1 MGKSLKRGES
11 LDQESDSGTLWRL
24 EQGVVLL
31 QRATADGIPLTQI
44 ALPGDLIGLEKLC
57 SQHGASSAIA
67 LVECKLSQLD
77 LSGDY
82 NAFAAFMEGYMQQQ
96 QRMHDM
102 LRLRT
107 GPVASRL
114 EHLVHMLANSKHD
127 QFKKLNR
134 RDLPP
139 LREMAQIM
147 DATVETISRALKFL
161 FPPAARATMN
171 EAPASHDSVLAA

>member
-1 MGKSLKRGES
+1 MEKSLKRGES

-24 EQGVVLL
+24 EQGAVLL
-31 QRATADGIPLTQI
+31 QNATADGIPLTQI
-44 ALPGDLIGLEKLC
+44 ALPGDLIGLETLC

-77 LSGDY
+77 LSGDF

-102 LRLRT
+102 LLLRT

-114 EHLVHMLANSKHD
+114 EHLVRMLANSKHD

-147 DATVETISRALKFL
+147 DATAETICRALKLL
-161 FPPAARATMN
+161 FP
-171 EAPASHDSVLAA
+171 APDRTIMHEVSMRDDTLLAA